1 MAVLEEQMSVKEEM
15 IGWMSLGIAEK
26 TGLLRESD
34 WLPGKILPSWR
45 CRREAARLGPSTS
58 P

>member
-1 MAVLEEQMSVKEEM
+1 MAVLEEQTSVKEEM

-34 WLPGKILPSWR
+34 WLPEKILPSWR
-45 CRREAARLGPSTS
+45 CRREAARLTERQ
-58 P
+58 